1 MSASLPV
8 SDSSLSFWHQTT
20 RSFPYLNNNRDAP
33 VPLASRYA
41 VIGSGISGA
50 LTAWELIKNGVK
62 GEDILILEAREAV
75 SGATGRNAGH
85 VRPDAFRGF
94 PSFAARHGPVQAK
107 KIIESERVVL
117 QKVKDFVESNGVDCN
132 FYDTTTIDVCL
143 STDFADHQ
151 SRSLAAFEAA
161 GGDTSHIRIY
171 RGEDAKERTRIPAAI
186 CAYEWPAA
194 SNHPA
199 KLTHWI
205 LNDVLNKGAK
215 LWTHC
220 PVLNVTKHNGEGQ
233 ASNLRWDL
241 HTTRGI
247 TSVDTVIHCTNA
259 HAATLL
265 PELSGFVTPLRSQVH
280 AFVPTAVASAE
291 RRFKQTMSLRYSLG
305 HYFSVNQLHRDGTII
320 IGGSGTRDDGDIDD
334 RMKEEMITFDD
345 SQYSQRIA
353 KNSNREFKTLLLEPN
368 PDKLRPGEGLR
379 HAWTGILGMTPDNV
393 PLIGSIEGL
402 EGQWICAGFN
412 GHGMARIFL
421 CAPGLVKL
429 MLGKPWSETGLPECF
444 QYSTERVDREL
455 NAQLKGK
462 L

>member
-1 MSASLPV
+1 MSTSLPV

-20 RSFPYLNNNRDAP
+20 RSFPHLNKNRDVS
-33 VPLASRYA
+33 VPPTSQYA

-50 LTAWELIKNGVK
+50 LTAWELIKRGVK

-94 PSFAARHGPVQAK
+94 PSFAARHGPAQAK

-117 QKVKDFVESNGVDCN
+117 QKVKDFVESNGVDCD
-132 FYDTTTIDVCL
+132 FYHTTTIDVCL
-143 STDFADHQ
+143 SIEFANHQ
-151 SRSLAAFEAA
+151 SRSLAAFEAV

-171 RGEDAKERTRIPAAI
+171 QGEDAKARTRNPAAI

-205 LNDVLNKGAK
+205 LNDVIHKGAK

-220 PVLNVTKHNGEGQ
+220 PVSNIIKHHGEGK
-233 ASNLRWDL
+233 AYNLRWDL
-241 HTTRGI
+241 HTPRGVA
-247 TSVDTVIHCTNA
+247 SVDTVIHCTNA
-259 HAATLL
+259 YAAALL
-265 PELSGFVTPLRSQVH
+265 PELSGFITPLRSQVH
-280 AFVPTAVASAE
+280 AFVPTAAASAE
-291 RRFKQTMSLRYSLG
+291 NRFKQTMSLRYSLG
-305 HYFSVNQLHRDGTII
+305 HYFSINQLPRDGTII
-320 IGGSGTRDDGDIDD
+320 IGGSGTRDDGDTDD
-334 RMKEEMITFDD
+334 RIKEEMVTFDD

-353 KNSNREFKTLLLEPN
+353 NNSTREFQNLLLEPCSES
-368 PDKLRPGEGLR
+368 LRAGEGLR
-379 HAWTGILGMTPDNV
+379 NAWTGILGMTSDNV
-393 PLIGSIEGL
+393 PLIGPIEGL

-429 MLGKPWSETGLPECF
+429 ISGKPWSETGLPECF
-444 QYSTERVDREL
+444 QYSTKRVDGER